1 MDSPYARRFEGL
13 PFLYVIA
20 KVPISSKSDSECWLG
35 QGGGWLHFLSPSRG
49 WENLLFQL
57 DVFESFILNKG
68 E

>member
-35 QGGGWLHFLSPSRG
+35 QGGG
-49 WENLLFQL
+49 
-57 DVFESFILNKG
+57 
-68 E
+68 

>member
-35 QGGGWLHFLSPSRG
+35 QGGVDSTSSRPLVVG
-49 WENLLFQL
+49 RICYSSWTSLKA
-57 DVFESFILNKG
+57 SF
-68 E
+68 